1 MLLVLPR
8 MNIPSSFD
16 RETLQQ
22 FLANAFA
29 VQESR
34 INTQSLSDI
43 MQVQRAVASGKLT
56 LDGAMRHVVESAR
69 NVADATGVAIALVE
83 GDHLTYRAGSGS
95 SAVCVGWRVTASLT
109 VAADTRTNREILRV
123 ENAQTDR
130 RIEADICR
138 QFGANSLLMLPIYLD
153 GAVAGVLD
161 ILFSEPHVFQDR
173 EVSTYR
179 LLAEQIEA
187 ALFQAP
193 QPEHEENLAPEL
205 PPTPEAFDQIAPADE
220 NLVLPDESLVLPD
233 ENCGPLADENFV
245 PPPDFRMLPQNEHPL
260 YIRCRAVLADVM
272 HLPIFKQLAW
282 IATMLPQRAKNMRRT
297 RPRHSLVRPL
307 AGKLSSAFRRSA
319 LIATTL
325 TQRAKNPIWPTR
337 WPSTSVVAARKL
349 SSTLRRSALRA
360 SLLTRRAQNLSWPT
374 RLRNSVL
381 AAGREL
387 SSVSGRS
394 VLRAT
399 RLAQRAKNLS
409 WFNQRRRLALETVA
423 IVLAFAVLI
432 VFRGRGPA
440 VSLESST
447 QSNSSAIDQPARPP
461 KPLPGKSASAA
472 PGGFLAPSTKESRH
486 AGTALKRVQVGRNEV
501 DYVADDVTMRVFT
514 NRPVVK
520 RSLPRNSRVAQFG
533 DDVTVRYFAPSS
545 QSTRTASR

>member
-34 INTQSLSDI
+34 INTQSLS
-43 MQVQRAVASGKLT
+43 VLFRSQRAVASGKLT

-179 LLAEQIEA
+179 LLVEI
-187 ALFQAP
+187 
-193 QPEHEENLAPEL
+193 
-205 PPTPEAFDQIAPADE
+205 
-220 NLVLPDESLVLPD
+220 
-233 ENCGPLADENFV
+233 
-245 PPPDFRMLPQNEHPL
+245 
-260 YIRCRAVLADVM
+260 
-272 HLPIFKQLAW
+272 
-282 IATMLPQRAKNMRRT
+282 
-297 RPRHSLVRPL
+297 
-307 AGKLSSAFRRSA
+307 
-319 LIATTL
+319 
-325 TQRAKNPIWPTR
+325 
-337 WPSTSVVAARKL
+337 
-349 SSTLRRSALRA
+349 
-360 SLLTRRAQNLSWPT
+360 
-374 RLRNSVL
+374 
-381 AAGREL
+381 
-387 SSVSGRS
+387 
-394 VLRAT
+394 
-399 RLAQRAKNLS
+399 
-409 WFNQRRRLALETVA
+409 
-423 IVLAFAVLI
+423 
-432 VFRGRGPA
+432 
-440 VSLESST
+440 
-447 QSNSSAIDQPARPP
+447 
-461 KPLPGKSASAA
+461 
-472 PGGFLAPSTKESRH
+472 
-486 AGTALKRVQVGRNEV
+486 
-501 DYVADDVTMRVFT
+501 
-514 NRPVVK
+514 
-520 RSLPRNSRVAQFG
+520 
-533 DDVTVRYFAPSS
+533 
-545 QSTRTASR
+545 